1 MHYNIKMETER
12 ITTPR
17 SAVVRGDEE
26 DFCMKILVINAG
38 SSSIKYQLIDMET
51 EQVLAKG
58 LCDRIGI
65 AGGNF
70 KHKVE
75 GREDYKL
82 DVQMKNHAEA
92 VQLVLDTLVSPEH
105 GVIKSLSEISAVGHR
120 VLHGGEKFSGSV
132 VIDEKVIATIEECC
146 ELGPLHN
153 PHNLTGIRA
162 CEKLMPGVPQVA
174 VFDTGFHQTMP
185 DYAYLYALPY
195 EYYEKYHILRY
206 GFHGTSHRY
215 VSMRAAEMLGKKPE
229 ELRIVTCHL
238 GNGSSIAAVKNGK
251 CYDTTM
257 GLTPLE
263 GILMGT
269 RCGSIDPAIVPLLM
283 KKENLTPDEIDTIM
297 NKKSGILGLT
307 GGVTSDNRD
316 IEEGARN
323 GNKRYQLIEAMLVH
337 QLTKYIGGYAAAM
350 GGVDAIVFAGGIG
363 ENNPHYRSR
372 VAENLAFLGVK
383 IDEKLNQKAKRTS
396 VEYDIS
402 APDARV
408 KMLVIPT
415 NEELMI
421 AKDTE
426 ELTRGLC
433 K

>member
-1 MHYNIKMETER
+1 
-12 ITTPR
+12 
-17 SAVVRGDEE
+17 
-26 DFCMKILVINAG
+26 MKILVINAG

-51 EQVLAKG
+51 ETLLAKG
-58 LCDRIGI
+58 QADRIGI
-65 AGGNF
+65 DGGNF
-70 KHKVE
+70 KQKADGKPE
-75 GREDYKL
+75 YKI
-82 DVQMKNHAEA
+82 DIQMANHAEA
-92 VQLVLDTLVSPEH
+92 VKLVLDTLTSKEF
-105 GVIKSLSEISAVGHR
+105 GVINSLSEISAVGHR

-132 VIDEKVIATIEECC
+132 IIDEKVIEAIEECC

-162 CEKLMPGVPQVA
+162 CEKMMPGVPQVA

-195 EYYEKYHILRY
+195 EYYEKYHIRRY

-215 VSMRAAEMLGKKPE
+215 VSMRAAAMLGKDPKD
-229 ELRIVTCHL
+229 LKIVTCHL
-238 GNGSSIAAVKNGK
+238 GNGSSIAAVKGGK
-251 CYDTTM
+251 CFDTTM

-263 GILMGT
+263 GIIMGT

-283 KKENLTPDEIDTIM
+283 KKENLTPDQIDYIM
-297 NKKSGILGLT
+297 NKKSGILGVSQT
-307 GGVTSDNRD
+307 TSDNRD
-316 IEEGARN
+316 IEEGAKA
-323 GNKRYQLIEAMLVH
+323 GNKRYQLVESMLVH

-363 ENNPHYRSR
+363 ENNPQYRTR

-383 IDEKLNQKAKRTS
+383 IDEELNAKAKRTS

-402 APDARV
+402 TPDATV

-421 AKDTE
+421 AKDTM
-426 ELTRGLC
+426 ELVGKR
-433 K
+433 

>member
-1 MHYNIKMETER
+1 
-12 ITTPR
+12 
-17 SAVVRGDEE
+17 
-26 DFCMKILVINAG
+26 MKILVINAG
-38 SSSIKYQLIDMET
+38 SSSVKYQLINMENET
-51 EQVLAKG
+51 VLAKG
-58 LCDRIGI
+58 QADRIGI
-65 AGGNF
+65 DGGNF
-70 KHKVE
+70 KQKVD
-75 GREDYKL
+75 GREDYKINI
-82 DVQMKNHAEA
+82 QMKNHSEA
-92 VQLVLDTLVSPEH
+92 ISLVLDTLTSKEN
-105 GVIKSLSEISAVGHR
+105 GVISSLSEISAVGHR

-132 VIDEKVIATIEECC
+132 VVDDGVIAAIEECC

-153 PHNLTGIRA
+153 PHNLTGIKV

-195 EYYEKYHILRY
+195 EYYEKYHIRRY

-215 VSMRAAEMLGKKPE
+215 VSMRAAAMLGKKPE
-229 ELRIVTCHL
+229 DLKIVTCHL
-238 GNGSSIAAVKNGK
+238 GNGSSIAAVKGGK
-251 CYDTTM
+251 CFDTTM

-263 GILMGT
+263 GIIMGT

-297 NKKSGILGLT
+297 NKKSGILGVT
-307 GGVTSDNRD
+307 GGATSDNRD
-316 IEEGARN
+316 IEEGAKA
-323 GNKRYQLIEAMLVH
+323 GNKRYQLVESMLVH

-363 ENNPHYRSR
+363 ENNPQYRTR

-383 IDEKLNQKAKRTS
+383 IDEELNQKAKRTS

-402 APDARV
+402 AKDAKVR
-408 KMLVIPT
+408 MLVIPT

-421 AKDTE
+421 AKDTM
-426 ELTRGLC
+426 ELVSN

>member
-1 MHYNIKMETER
+1 
-12 ITTPR
+12 
-17 SAVVRGDEE
+17 
-26 DFCMKILVINAG
+26 MKILVINAG

-58 LCDRIGI
+58 ICDRIGI

-92 VQLVLDTLVSPEH
+92 VQLVLDTLTSPEH
-105 GVIKSLSEISAVGHR
+105 GVIQSLSEISAVGHR

-195 EYYEKYHILRY
+195 EYYEKYHIRRY

-229 ELRIVTCHL
+229 DLRIVTCHL
-238 GNGSSIAAVKNGK
+238 GNGSSIAAVKGGK

-283 KKENLTPDEIDTIM
+283 KKENLTPDQIDTIM

-372 VAENLAFLGVK
+372 VADNLAFLGVK
-383 IDEKLNQKAKRTS
+383 IDEETNQKAKRTS

-402 APDARV
+402 APDATV

-426 ELTRGLC
+426 ELTKDLC